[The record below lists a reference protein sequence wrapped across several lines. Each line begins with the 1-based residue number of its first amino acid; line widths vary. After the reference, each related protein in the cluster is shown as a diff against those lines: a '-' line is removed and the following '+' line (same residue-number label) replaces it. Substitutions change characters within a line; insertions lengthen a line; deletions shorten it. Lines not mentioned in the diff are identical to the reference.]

1 MTTTLDNTQPRT
13 IPSGRSGFP
22 QLVRSEWTKL
32 RSVRST
38 WICLF
43 LIFFLTV
50 LFAWIFPAAVASHWT
65 TGKASDRLNFDPV
78 STTQIGVIFSQLV
91 VGVFGALAI
100 TSEYSTGSIRTT
112 LAAIPRRST
121 LIAAKS
127 FVVFVLVFIV
137 SEITAFIAFFVGSAV
152 LKSYGG
158 QELPANSTLLDQLR
172 SPHAPVASI
181 SQHGVAIAIFR
192 GGLYLALIALIALA
206 IGLLLRHSAGAISV
220 IVGLVFVVPLL
231 IQALPNSISKPIQP
245 KLPSNLGAAMS
256 STRARV
262 TDFGGSLLH
271 PWPAALLLAVYA
283 AVLLG
288 LGIWAFV
295 RRDA

>member
-1 MTTTLDNTQPRT
+1 MTTTLDATPPRT
-13 IPSGRSGFP
+13 LPSGHSGFV

-50 LFAWIFPAAVASHWT
+50 LFAWIFPATIASHWA
-65 TGKASDRLNFDPV
+65 TGKPADRLNFDPV

-100 TSEYSTGSIRTT
+100 TSEYSTGSMRTT

-127 FVVFVLVFIV
+127 FVVFALVFVV
-137 SEITAFIAFFVGSAV
+137 SEITAFVAFFVGSAV
-152 LKSYGG
+152 LKAYGG
-158 QELPANSTLLDQLR
+158 KELPANSTLLDQLR
-172 SPHAPVASI
+172 SSHVPVASI
-181 SQHGVAIAIFR
+181 SDHGVAIAIFR
-192 GGLYLALIALIALA
+192 GGLYLALIALIALG

-271 PWPAALLLAVYA
+271 PWPAALLLAFYA
-283 AVLLG
+283 AALLG
-288 LGIWAFV
+288 LGVWSFV

>member
-1 MTTTLDNTQPRT
+1 MTTTLDGTKPRT

-50 LFAWIFPAAVASHWT
+50 LFAWIFPAAIASHWT

-127 FVVFVLVFIV
+127 FIVFGVVFIV
-137 SEITAFIAFFVGSAV
+137 SAITAFIAFFVGSAV

-158 QELPANSTLLDQLR
+158 KELPANSTLLDQLR